1 LLATAAPSLPMTPTT
16 DLPLAPALKPEATAK
31 SADFQLAF
39 QQKET
44 LIAGYLAAFAVVYY
58 RQPAERSPAQLQATL
73 RVENTVAAFP
83 PATALLTLSDT
94 LTLAELAAEAA
105 GQLVMGLAG
114 VAAQLGAAITRCRIS
129 LPAPEAQNPDQEWC
143 VTLDFASDH
152 TVAVSFACTGGLA
165 GPWGAAYL
173 PAHVQRVFE
182 QVGTN
187 PQAAVG
193 YVFFLAEEE
202 VGQLHQ
208 FLTVPQQVPVGGP
221 QQLHQ
226 LFEETARLYPH
237 NVALSW
243 LGDTRTYQQLNTEA
257 NELAFRLQ
265 GLGVRAGDF
274 VGLLMAKSI
283 ELYVGMLAVLKAG
296 AAYVPLDL
304 SFPADRIAFILSDC
318 GARAL
323 LLNGPLPEGFTGW
336 EGLAIDLRVPTPA
349 VPALSEP
356 VAGGPD
362 AIAYV
367 IYTSGTTGLPKG
379 VLIPHRSICHL
390 VRAEQVLFQ
399 PTPQDRVVQGFSV
412 AFDASLEELWL
423 AWGAGG
429 TLVPVPEETM
439 KAPDALPGFLVEQQV
454 TVFSTVPT
462 LLSLLP
468 ASIPSLR
475 LLILGGEV
483 CPPELLTKWASRQC
497 RVVNTYGP
505 TEATVVA
512 TAADFVPGQRL
523 TIGRPLA
530 GYETL
535 LLDQLG
541 QLVPLGG
548 AGELCIGGPALA
560 AGYLN
565 RPELSASKF
574 NTVSELQNGFAG
586 RLYRTGDLARFEAD
600 GNIDFLGRIDTQV
613 KIRGFR
619 VELAE
624 IESLLLQWPGI
635 RNAAVA
641 LKEGA
646 DGVKKLI
653 AYLILDPNHL
663 LDERAVRAYLRERLA
678 PYMLPA
684 ALVPLMAFPLLTSG
698 KVDRKALPYPVS
710 GDQAPARELS
720 LPRNA
725 LEAAIYA
732 TWQKR
737 FDTADISI
745 TDDFFDI
752 GGNSLLASLIVSELR
767 QQPDFQGLSVKEMYT
782 QRTIEALAASVAA
795 QAATQ
800 ATSPVPEPVLASPVV
815 RASTLTRLLTA
826 ILQLVSIA
834 AFYAVPVFFLNV
846 SLHFRPV
853 FAEWSYP
860 ALVLAGAASVL
871 GYVPLACLL
880 VVAVKWLVIGRFRA
894 GEYPLWGFYYF
905 RFWVVKKLVEAAPT
919 PLLSA
924 TPFLAVFY
932 RLLGAKIGKNVYLGT
947 TRVLCFDLLT
957 IGDGASLAREAALL
971 GYRIEGERLII
982 GPTTVGRDAYVG
994 LRAILEGGTSLGNG
1008 GELDDLSVLPAG
1020 HHIPA
1025 QEGWLGS
1032 PARRVREVPVTPLR
1046 PAAGPSAGYLLAQ
1059 LGAIALM
1066 LLVPTVAALPILALL
1081 YESVRQFGAE
1091 PSLLSLFPL
1100 SALYVLLLMA
1110 ALAGTKRLV
1119 AGRQADGTLPLYS
1132 MAYVRH
1138 WVADAVLAQ
1147 SLTLLKSLYATIYTP
1162 FWLRLLGAKIGYR
1175 AEVSTLNHISAE
1187 HLTVGPGSFLADS
1200 VSVGAPRVQH
1210 GLVSVL
1216 PTVVGPR
1223 TFVGNGA
1230 VLAGGTVLGANNLIG
1245 ALSSAPADTPPDGT
1259 SWVGSPAFLLPNRPV
1274 STAFAPELTFNPP
1287 ARLVWARR
1295 LIELVKIVLP
1305 VTFTFITFAVLY
1317 HYSHWHLLHYPFWSS
1332 VVAGTGAM
1340 VGLIFGFSLLTALLK
1355 WVLIGRYR
1363 PSEKPLWSSFVWR
1376 NELVNSLCESYVYPF
1391 WEAALLGTPFAT
1403 WFFQLMGSHFGHSVY
1418 MDTTEITEFDLAWVA
1433 DHAVLNN
1440 GATIQT
1446 HLFEDRIMKMSNLRI
1461 GRYATVGTSCVV
1473 LYDSVIGP
1481 GATLK
1486 SLSLLMKGEQLPA
1499 NTRWQ
1504 GIPSAFISG
1513 SQ

>member
-1 LLATAAPSLPMTPTT
+1 MTPTT
-16 DLPLAPALKPEATAK
+16 DLPPAPTAEPAAPKPA
-31 SADFQLAF
+31 QLTVAF
-39 QQKET
+39 QHKAT
-44 LIAGYLAAFAVVYY
+44 LIASYLAAFAVVYY
-58 RQPAERSPAQLQATL
+58 RQPAERSPTQLQATL
-73 RVENTVAAFP
+73 RVENEVAIFP
-83 PATALLTLSDT
+83 AATIALHLADTLS
-94 LTLAELAAEAA
+94 LAEVVAEAA
-105 GQLVMGLAG
+105 SQLQMGLAG
-114 VAAQLGAAITRCRIS
+114 VAEQLGAAITRCR
-129 LPAPEAQNPDQEWC
+129 LAFPAPEAQSPDQEWC
-143 VTLDFASDH
+143 LTLDFGADDA
-152 TVAVSFACTGGLA
+152 VAVRFAGTGGLP
-165 GPWGAAYL
+165 GPWGGTYL

-182 QVGTN
+182 QIGRN
-187 PQAAVG
+187 PTVPVG
-193 YVFFLAEEE
+193 YVFFLADEE
-202 VGQLHQ
+202 VGLLRQ
-208 FLTVPQQVPVGGP
+208 FLTAPQPVPEGGP

-226 LFEETARLYPH
+226 LFEETARHYP
-237 NVALSW
+237 NNLALTW
-243 LGDTRTYQQLNTEA
+243 LGEHCTYQQLNDEA
-257 NELAFRLQ
+257 DQLAARLQ
-265 GLGVRAGDF
+265 RQGVQAGDF
-274 VGLLMAKSI
+274 VGLFMAKSV

-304 SFPADRIAFILSDC
+304 SFPPDRVTFILGDC

-323 LLNGPLPEGFTGW
+323 LTNRPLPEGFEGW
-336 EGLAIDLRVPTPA
+336 PGLVLDLSQPAPA
-349 VPALSEP
+349 VPSFLEP

-429 TLVPVPEETM
+429 TLVPVPEDTM
-439 KAPDALPGFLVEQQV
+439 KAPDALPGFLAENQV

-468 ASIPSLR
+468 ATIPTLR

-541 QLVPLGG
+541 QLVPLGQ

-565 RPELSASKF
+565 RPELSAAKF
-574 NTVSELQNGFAG
+574 NTVSELPNGFSG

-653 AYLILDPNHL
+653 AYLILSPDHL

-684 ALVPLMAFPLLTSG
+684 ALVPLASFPLLTSG

-710 GDQAPARELS
+710 GDQPPARELT
-720 LPRNA
+720 LPRTP
-725 LEAAIYA
+725 LEATIYA
-732 TWQKR
+732 AWQKR

-752 GGNSLLASLIVSELR
+752 GGNSLLASLIISELR
-767 QQPDFQGLSVKEMYT
+767 QQPGFQGLSVKEMYT
-782 QRTIEALAASVAA
+782 RRTIEALAASVEATAA
-795 QAATQ
+795 SA
-800 ATSPVPEPVLASPVV
+800 PASPAPDPALAAPLL

-826 ILQLVSIA
+826 MLQLLAVA
-834 AFYAVPVFFLNV
+834 AFYAVPVFSLNV
-846 SLHFRPV
+846 MLHFRPV
-853 FAEWSYP
+853 FDEWSFP
-860 ALVLAGAASVL
+860 ALALAGAAAVV

-880 VVAVKWLVIGRFRA
+880 VVAMKWLVIGRFRA

-905 RFWVVKKLVEAAPT
+905 RFWVVKKLVEAAPVQ
-919 PLLSA
+919 LLSA
-924 TPFLAVFY
+924 TPFLAIFY
-932 RLLGAKIGKNVYLGT
+932 RLLGAKIGRNVYLGT

-957 IGDGASLAREAALL
+957 VGDGASLAREAAVL
-971 GYRIEGERLII
+971 GYRVERDRLII
-982 GPTTVGRDAYVG
+982 GPVTVGRDAYVG
-994 LRAILEGGTSLGNG
+994 LRAIMEGDTSLGEG
-1008 GELDDLSVLPAG
+1008 AELDDLSVLPAG
-1020 HHIPA
+1020 QHVPA
-1025 QEGWLGS
+1025 QQGWLGS
-1032 PARRVREVPVTPLR
+1032 PAQRVREVPLTPLR
-1046 PAAGPSAGYLLAQ
+1046 PAAGPSAGYLAAQ
-1059 LGAIALM
+1059 LAAIALM
-1066 LLVPTVAALPILALL
+1066 LLVPSVASLPVLVLL
-1081 YESVRQFGAE
+1081 YESVAHFGAE
-1091 PSLLSLFPL
+1091 ASLLTLLPL

-1110 ALAGTKRLV
+1110 ALVLTKRLV
-1119 AGRQADGTLPLYS
+1119 AGRQASATLPLYS
-1132 MAYVRH
+1132 LAYVRH

-1147 SLTLLKSLYATIYTP
+1147 SLALLKSLYATIYTP
-1162 FWLRLLGAKIGYR
+1162 AWLRLLGAKIGHR

-1187 HLTVGPGSFLADS
+1187 HLTVGAGSFLADS

-1210 GLVSVL
+1210 GLVSML
-1216 PTVVGPR
+1216 PTEIGPR

-1230 VLAGGTVLGANNLIG
+1230 VVAGGTVLGTNNLIG
-1245 ALSSAPADTPPDGT
+1245 ALSSAPATTPPDGT

-1295 LIELVKIVLP
+1295 IIELFKIVLP
-1305 VTFTFITFAVLY
+1305 FTFSFVTFAVLY
-1317 HYSHWHLLHYPFWSS
+1317 HYTHWHLLHYSFGSS
-1332 VVAGTGAM
+1332 VVAGTGAL
-1340 VGLIFGFSLLTALLK
+1340 VGLIFGFSILTALFK

-1391 WEAALLGTPFAT
+1391 WESVLLGTPFAT
-1403 WFFQLMGSHFGHSVY
+1403 WFFQLMGSRFGHSVY
-1418 MDTTEITEFDLAWVA
+1418 LDTTEITEFDLAWVA

-1446 HLFEDRIMKMSNLRI
+1446 HLFEDRVMKMSNLRI

-1504 GIPSAFISG
+1504 GIPSAFISNG
-1513 SQ
+1513 

>member
-1 LLATAAPSLPMTPTT
+1 MTPTT
-16 DLPLAPALKPEATAK
+16 DLPLAPAAETAP
-31 SADFQLAF
+31 AQPALAF
-39 QQKET
+39 QQKAH

-73 RVENTVAAFP
+73 RVENEVAIFP
-83 PATALLTLSDT
+83 PAAMLLTLSDA
-94 LTLAELAAEAA
+94 LTLAEVAAEAT
-105 GQLVMGLAG
+105 GQLQMGLAG
-114 VAAQLGAAITRCRIS
+114 VAEQLGATITRCR
-129 LPAPEAQNPDQEWC
+129 LAFPAPEAQSPDQEWC
-143 VTLDFASDH
+143 LTLEFGADDA
-152 TVAVSFACTGGLA
+152 VAVGFTGSG
-165 GPWGAAYL
+165 GRPGSWGAAYL
-173 PAHVQRVFE
+173 PAHVQRVFT
-182 QVGTN
+182 QLSQN
-187 PQAAVG
+187 PAAAVG

-202 VGQLHQ
+202 LGLLRQ
-208 FLTVPQQVPVGGP
+208 FLTVPQQVPQGGP

-226 LFEETARLYPH
+226 LFEETARRYP
-237 NVALSW
+237 NQVALNW
-243 LGDTRTYQQLNTEA
+243 LGELRTYQQLNEEA
-257 NELAFRLQ
+257 DQLAARLQ
-265 GLGVRAGDF
+265 RQGVLAGDF
-274 VGLLMAKSI
+274 VGLLMAKSV

-304 SFPADRIAFILSDC
+304 SFPPDRVTFILGDC

-323 LLNGPLPEGFTGW
+323 LTNRPLPEGFEAW
-336 EGLAIDLRVPTPA
+336 PGLVLDLSQPAPA
-349 VPALSEP
+349 VPSFLEP

-429 TLVPVPEETM
+429 TLVPVPEDTM
-439 KAPDALPGFLVEQQV
+439 KAPDALPGFLADNQV

-468 ASIPSLR
+468 ASIPTLR

-530 GYETL
+530 GYEAL
-535 LLDQLG
+535 LLDQNG
-541 QLVPLGG
+541 QLVPLGQ

-565 RPELSASKF
+565 RPELSAAKF
-574 NTVSELQNGFAG
+574 NTISELPNGFSG
-586 RLYRTGDLARFEAD
+586 RLYRTGDLARFEAE

-663 LDERAVRAYLRERLA
+663 LDERAVRTHLRERLA

-684 ALVPLMAFPLLTSG
+684 ALVPLTAFPLLTSG

-710 GDQAPARELS
+710 GDQPPARELT
-720 LPRNA
+720 LPRNP
-725 LEAAIYA
+725 LEATIYA
-732 TWQKR
+732 AWQKR
-737 FDTADISI
+737 FDTADISV
-745 TDDFFDI
+745 TDDFFDL
-752 GGNSLLASLIVSELR
+752 GGNSLLASLIISELR
-767 QQPDFQGLSVKEMYT
+767 QQPDFEGLSVKEMYT
-782 QRTIEALAASVAA
+782 RRTIEALAAAVAA
-795 QAATQ
+795 TAAS
-800 ATSPVPEPVLASPVV
+800 APASPAPDPALATPLL
-815 RASTLTRLLTA
+815 RAGTFTRLLTA
-826 ILQLVSIA
+826 ILQLLAIA
-834 AFYAVPVFFLNV
+834 TFYAVPVFSLNV
-846 SLHFRPV
+846 ALHFRPI
-853 FAEWSYP
+853 FAEWSWP
-860 ALVLAGAASVL
+860 ALALAGAASVVL
-871 GYVPLACLL
+871 YVPLACLL
-880 VVAVKWLVIGRFRA
+880 VVALKWLVIGRFRA
-894 GEYPLWGFYYF
+894 GEYPLWGFYYV
-905 RFWVVKKLVEAAPT
+905 RFWVVKKLVEAAPLQ
-919 PLLSA
+919 LLSA
-924 TPFLAVFY
+924 TPFLAIFY
-932 RLLGAKIGKNVYLGT
+932 RLLGANIGKNVYLGT

-957 IGDGASLAREAALL
+957 VGDGASLAREAALL
-971 GYRIEGERLII
+971 GYRIERDRLLI

-994 LRAILEGGTSLGNG
+994 LRAILEGDTSLGAG
-1008 GELDDLSVLPAG
+1008 AELDDLSVLPAG
-1020 HHIPA
+1020 HHVPA

-1032 PARRVREVPVTPLR
+1032 PAQRVREVPLTPLR
-1046 PAAGPSAGYLLAQ
+1046 PAAGPGAGYLAAQ
-1059 LGAIALM
+1059 LAAIALM
-1066 LLVPTVAALPILALL
+1066 LLVPTVASLPVLALL
-1081 YESVRQFGAE
+1081 YESVAHFGAE
-1091 PSLLSLFPL
+1091 ASLLTLLPL

-1110 ALAGTKRLV
+1110 ALALTKRLV
-1119 AGRQADGTLPLYS
+1119 AGRQAEGTLPLYS
-1132 MAYVRH
+1132 LAYVRH

-1147 SLTLLKSLYATIYTP
+1147 SLTLLRSLYATIYTP
-1162 FWLRLLGAKIGYR
+1162 FWLRLLGAKIGHR

-1230 VLAGGTVLGANNLIG
+1230 VVAGGTVLGTNNLIG
-1245 ALSSAPADTPPDGT
+1245 ALSAAPAATPPDGT

-1274 STAFAPELTFNPP
+1274 STAFASELTFDPP

-1295 LIELVKIVLP
+1295 IIELFKIVLP
-1305 VTFTFITFAVLY
+1305 FTFTFVTFAVLY
-1317 HYSHWHLLHYPFWSS
+1317 HYCHWHLLHYPFWSS
-1332 VVAGTGAM
+1332 VVTGTGAM

-1363 PSEKPLWSSFVWR
+1363 PAEQPLWSSFVWR

-1391 WEAALLGTPFAT
+1391 WQAALLGTPFAT

-1440 GATIQT
+1440 GSTIQT
-1446 HLFEDRIMKMSNLRI
+1446 HLFEDRVMKMSNLRI

-1504 GIPSAFISG
+1504 GIPSAFIPNN
-1513 SQ
+1513 

>member
-1 LLATAAPSLPMTPTT
+1 MTPTT
-16 DLPLAPALKPEATAK
+16 APAPSPELTPRTP
-31 SADFQLAF
+31 DFELAF
-39 QQKET
+39 QQKES
-44 LIAGYLAAFAVVYY
+44 LLAGYLAAFAVVYY
-58 RQPAERSPAQLQATL
+58 RQAAERSPTQLQATL
-73 RVENTVAAFP
+73 RVENAVAAFP
-83 PATALLTLSDT
+83 PAAILLHLHDALP
-94 LTLAELAAEAA
+94 LAELEAEAA
-105 GQLVMGLAG
+105 SQLVMGLAG
-114 VAAQLGAAITRCRIS
+114 VAEQLGAAITRARLS
-129 LPAPEAQNPDQEWC
+129 FPAPEAQSPDHEWC
-143 VTLDFASDH
+143 VTLDFGADH
-152 TVAVSFACTGGLA
+152 TVAVSFACTGGLP

-182 QVGTN
+182 QVNTQS
-187 PQAAVG
+187 QAAVG
-193 YVFFLAEEE
+193 YVFFLADEE
-202 VGQLHQ
+202 VGLLRQ
-208 FLTVPQQVPVGGP
+208 FLTGPQHVAEGGP

-226 LFEETARLYPH
+226 LFEETARQYPNH
-237 NVALSW
+237 LALSW
-243 LGDTRTYQQLNTEA
+243 LNDTRTYRQLNEEA
-257 NELAFRLQ
+257 DQLAARLRHR
-265 GLGVRAGDF
+265 GVQAGDF
-274 VGLLMAKSI
+274 VGLFMAKSI

-304 SFPADRIAFILSDC
+304 SFPADRVTFILGDC

-323 LLNGPLPEGFTGW
+323 LTNRPLDEGFATW
-336 EGLAIDLRVPTPA
+336 PGLVIDLSVPVPPVPTF
-349 VPALSEP
+349 SEP
-356 VAGGPD
+356 VAVGPD
-362 AIAYV
+362 SIAYV

-390 VRAEQVLFQ
+390 VRAEQLLFQ

-439 KAPDALPGFLVEQQV
+439 KAPDALPGFLAENQV

-468 ASIPSLR
+468 ATIPTLR

-530 GYETL
+530 DYETL
-535 LLDQLG
+535 LLDQNG

-574 NTVSELQNGFAG
+574 NTVSELANGFRG
-586 RLYRTGDLARFEAD
+586 RLYRTGDLARFEAE

-653 AYLILDPNHL
+653 AYLILAPDHL
-663 LDERAVRAYLRERLA
+663 LDEKAVRAYLRERLA

-684 ALVPLMAFPLLTSG
+684 ALVPLHAFPLLTSG

-710 GDQAPARELS
+710 GAQAPTRELT
-720 LPRNA
+720 LPRNP

-732 TWQKR
+732 VWQKR
-737 FDTADISI
+737 FDTADLSV

-752 GGNSLLASLIVSELR
+752 GGNSLLASLIISELR

-782 QRTIEALAASVAA
+782 RRTIEALAASVAA
-795 QAATQ
+795 STAAHP
-800 ATSPVPEPVLASPVV
+800 AADEPGLAPLA
-815 RASTLTRLLTA
+815 RAGTATRLLTA
-826 ILQLVSIA
+826 ILQLFTVA
-834 AFYAVPVFFLNV
+834 AFYATPVLLLNV
-846 SLHFRPV
+846 SLYYR
-853 FAEWSYP
+853 AALDTWSWP
-860 ALVLAGAASVL
+860 ALVLTGVASVL
-871 GYVPLACLL
+871 LYVPLAGLL
-880 VVAVKWLVIGRFRA
+880 AVVVKWLVIGRFRA

-905 RFWVVKKLVEAAPT
+905 RFWVVKKVVEAAPLQ
-919 PLLSA
+919 LLSA

-932 RLLGAKIGKNVYLGT
+932 RLMGAKIGANVYLGS
-947 TRVLCFDLLT
+947 TRLLCFDLLT
-957 IGDGASLAREAALL
+957 IGAEASIAREAALL
-971 GYRIEGERLII
+971 GYRVERDRLII
-982 GPTTVGRDAYVG
+982 GPIQVGQGGYVG
-994 LRAILEGGTSLGNG
+994 LRAVLEGGTSLGAG
-1008 GELDDLSVLPAG
+1008 AELDDLSVLPAG
-1020 HHIPA
+1020 QHIPA
-1025 QEGWLGS
+1025 GEGWLGS
-1032 PARRVREVPVTPLR
+1032 PAQRVRQVATGPLR
-1046 PAAGPSAGYLLAQ
+1046 PVAAPGAGYLVAQ
-1059 LGAIALM
+1059 LAAIALM
-1066 LLVPTVAALPILALL
+1066 LLVPTAALLPILALL
-1081 YESVRQFGAE
+1081 YESVEHFGPE
-1091 PSLLSLFPL
+1091 PSLLTLLPL

-1110 ALAGTKRLV
+1110 ILAAVKRLV
-1119 AGRQADGTLPLYS
+1119 AGRQASGTLPLYS
-1132 MAYVRH
+1132 LAYVRH
-1138 WVADAVLAQ
+1138 YVADAVLAQ
-1147 SLTLLKSLYATIYTP
+1147 SLALLKSLYATLYTP
-1162 FWLRLLGAKIGYR
+1162 YWLRLLGAKIGYR
-1175 AEVSTLNHISAE
+1175 AEVSTLNHISAD
-1187 HLTVGPGSFLADS
+1187 HLTVGEGAFLADS

-1210 GLVSVL
+1210 GLVTIT
-1216 PTVVGPR
+1216 PTLVGPR
-1223 TFVGNGA
+1223 TFIGNGA
-1230 VLAGGTVLGANNLIG
+1230 VLAGGTVLGTNNLIG

-1274 STAFAPELTFNPP
+1274 SQSFAPELTFNPP
-1287 ARLVWARR
+1287 TRLVWARAT
-1295 LIELVKIVLP
+1295 IELFKIVLP
-1305 VTFTFITFAVLY
+1305 FTFSFITFAVLY
-1317 HYSHWHLLHYPFWSS
+1317 HYCHWHLLHYPFWSS
-1332 VVAGTGAM
+1332 VGVGTAALAGL
-1340 VGLIFGFSLLTALLK
+1340 VFGFSLLTALLK

-1363 PSEKPLWSSFVWR
+1363 PSERPLWSSFVWR

-1391 WEAALLGTPFAT
+1391 WEGVLLGTPFAT

-1440 GATIQT
+1440 GSTIQT
-1446 HLFEDRIMKMSNLRI
+1446 HLFEDRVMKMSNLRI

-1504 GIPSAFISG
+1504 GIPSAFISNA
-1513 SQ
+1513 

>member
-1 LLATAAPSLPMTPTT
+1 MTPTT
-16 DLPLAPALKPEATAK
+16 DLPLPPAAAPEPTAK
-31 SADFQLAF
+31 PAFELAF

-44 LIAGYLAAFAVVYY
+44 VIAGYLAAFAVVYF
-58 RQPAERSPAQLQATL
+58 RQPAERSPVQLQATL
-73 RVENTVAAFP
+73 RVENDVAIFP
-83 PATALLTLSDT
+83 PATILLTLSDT
-94 LTLAELAAEAA
+94 LTLAELATEAA
-105 GQLVMGLAG
+105 SQLAMGLAG
-114 VAAQLGAAITRCRIS
+114 VAEQLGAAITRCRIS
-129 LPAPEAQNPDQEWC
+129 LPAPEAQSPDHEWC
-143 VTLDFASDH
+143 VTLAFTAEAP
-152 TVAVSFACTGGLA
+152 VAVSFACTGGLPS
-165 GPWGAAYL
+165 PWGAAYL

-182 QVGTN
+182 QLSQN
-187 PQAAVG
+187 PAAPVG
-193 YVFFLAEEE
+193 YVFFLADEE
-202 VGQLHQ
+202 VDLLRQ
-208 FLTVPQQVPVGGP
+208 FRTVPQHVAEGGP
-221 QQLHQ
+221 QQLHH
-226 LFEETARLYPH
+226 LFEETAHHYP
-237 NVALSW
+237 NQVALSW
-243 LGDTRTYQQLNTEA
+243 LGDTRTYQQLNAEA
-257 NELAFRLQ
+257 DQLAARLQ
-265 GLGVRAGDF
+265 HRGVQAGDF
-274 VGLLMAKSI
+274 VGLFMAKSI

-304 SFPADRIAFILSDC
+304 SFPPDRVTFILGDC

-323 LLNGPLPEGFTGW
+323 LTNRPLPEGFDTW
-336 EGLAIDLRVPTPA
+336 PGLVLDLSQPAPA
-349 VPALSEP
+349 VPSFAEP

-429 TLVPVPEETM
+429 TLVPVPEDTM
-439 KAPDALPGFLVEQQV
+439 KAPDALPGFLVENQV
-454 TVFSTVPT
+454 TIFSTVPT

-468 ASIPSLR
+468 ASIPTLR

-512 TAADFVPGQRL
+512 TAADFVPGQKL

-530 GYETL
+530 GYEAL

-541 QLVPLGG
+541 QLVPLGQ

-565 RPELSASKF
+565 RPELSAAKF
-574 NTVSELQNGFAG
+574 NTISELANGFSG
-586 RLYRTGDLARFEAD
+586 RLYRTGDLARFEAE

-641 LKEGA
+641 LKEGT

-653 AYLILDPNHL
+653 AYLILEPNQL
-663 LDERAVRAYLRERLA
+663 LDEKAVRAHLREHLA

-684 ALVPLMAFPLLTSG
+684 ALVPLASFPLLTSG

-710 GDQAPARELS
+710 GDQPPARELT
-720 LPRNA
+720 LPRNP

-732 TWQKR
+732 AWQKR
-737 FDTADISI
+737 FDTADISV
-745 TDDFFDI
+745 TDDFFDL
-752 GGNSLLASLIVSELR
+752 GGNSLLASLIISELR

-782 QRTIEALAASVAA
+782 RRTIEALAASVAA
-795 QAATQ
+795 SGAATPAADPAL
-800 ATSPVPEPVLASPVV
+800 ATPLL

-834 AFYAVPVFFLNV
+834 LFYAVPVFFLNV
-846 SLHFRPV
+846 SLLLRPT

-860 ALVLAGAASVL
+860 ALVLVGAAAVV

-880 VVAVKWLVIGRFRA
+880 AIAVKWLIIGRFRA

-905 RFWVVKKLVEAAPT
+905 RFWVVKKLVEAAPVQ
-919 PLLSA
+919 LLSA
-924 TPFLAVFY
+924 TPFLAIFY
-932 RLLGAKIGKNVYLGT
+932 RLLGAKIGRNVYLGT

-957 IGDGASLAREAALL
+957 VGDGASLAREAALL
-971 GYRIEGERLII
+971 GYRVERDRIII

-994 LRAILEGGTSLGNG
+994 LRAIMEGHTSLGDG
-1008 GELDDLSVLPAG
+1008 AELDDLSVLPAG
-1020 HHIPA
+1020 RHVPA

-1032 PARRVREVPVTPLR
+1032 PAQRVREVPLTPLR
-1046 PAAGPSAGYLLAQ
+1046 PAASPGAGYLAAQ

-1066 LLVPTVAALPILALL
+1066 LLVPTVASLPILALL
-1081 YESVRQFGAE
+1081 YESVRHFGPEA
-1091 PSLLSLFPL
+1091 SLLTLVPL

-1110 ALAGTKRLV
+1110 VLAGTKRLV

-1132 MAYVRH
+1132 LAYVRH

-1147 SLTLLKSLYATIYTP
+1147 SLALLKSLYATIYTP

-1245 ALSSAPADTPPDGT
+1245 ALSSAPAVTPPDGT

-1274 STAFAPELTFNPP
+1274 STAFAPELTFDPP
-1287 ARLVWARR
+1287 ASLVWARR

-1305 VTFTFITFAVLY
+1305 ITFTFITFAVLY
-1317 HYSHWHLLHYPFWSS
+1317 HYSHWHLLHFPFWSS
-1332 VVAGTGAM
+1332 VVAGTGAL
-1340 VGLIFGFSLLTALLK
+1340 VGLIFGFSILTALLK

-1363 PSEKPLWSSFVWR
+1363 PSETPLWSSFVWR

-1440 GATIQT
+1440 GSTIQT
-1446 HLFEDRIMKMSNLRI
+1446 HLFEDRVMKMSNLRI

-1504 GIPSAFISG
+1504 GIPSSFVSHG
-1513 SQ
+1513 

>member
-1 LLATAAPSLPMTPTT
+1 MTPIT
-16 DLPLAPALKPEATAK
+16 DLPPAPAAPAPAQFEVV
-31 SADFQLAF
+31 F
-39 QQKET
+39 QQKAH

-58 RQPAERSPAQLQATL
+58 RQPAERSPTQLHATL
-73 RVENTVAAFP
+73 RVENEVAIFP
-83 PATALLTLSDT
+83 PAAILLTLSDT
-94 LTLAELAAEAA
+94 LTLAEVAAEAA
-105 GQLVMGLAG
+105 SQLQMGLAG
-114 VAAQLGAAITRCRIS
+114 VAEQLGAAITRCR
-129 LPAPEAQNPDQEWC
+129 LTFPAPEAQSPDQEWC
-143 VTLDFASDH
+143 LTVDFGEGDA
-152 TVAVSFACTGGLA
+152 VAVGCAGTGGLP

-173 PAHVQRVFE
+173 PAHVQRVFA
-182 QVGTN
+182 QISQN
-187 PQAAVG
+187 PAAPVG

-202 VGQLHQ
+202 VGLLRQ
-208 FLTVPQQVPVGGP
+208 FLTVPQAVPAGGP

-226 LFEETARLYPH
+226 FFEETARRYP
-237 NVALSW
+237 NQVAISW
-243 LGDTRTYQQLNTEA
+243 LGELRTYQQLHDEA
-257 NELAFRLQ
+257 DQLAARLQ
-265 GLGVRAGDF
+265 RQGVLAGDF
-274 VGLLMAKSI
+274 VGLFMAKSV

-304 SFPADRIAFILSDC
+304 SFPPDRVTFILGDC

-323 LLNGPLPEGFTGW
+323 LTNRPLPEGFETW
-336 EGLAIDLRVPTPA
+336 PGLVLDLSQPAPA
-349 VPALSEP
+349 VPSFLEP

-429 TLVPVPEETM
+429 TLVPVPEDTM
-439 KAPDALPGFLVEQQV
+439 KAPDALPGFLADNQV

-468 ASIPSLR
+468 ASIPTLR

-530 GYETL
+530 GYEAL
-535 LLDQLG
+535 LLDQNGQLMPLG
-541 QLVPLGG
+541 Q

-565 RPELSASKF
+565 RPELSAAKF
-574 NTVSELQNGFAG
+574 NTVSELPNGFSG
-586 RLYRTGDLARFEAD
+586 RLYRTGDLARFEAE

-663 LDERAVRAYLRERLA
+663 LDERAVRAHLRERLA

-684 ALVPLMAFPLLTSG
+684 ALVPLTAFPLLTSG

-710 GDQAPARELS
+710 GDQPPARELT
-720 LPRNA
+720 LPRNP
-725 LEAAIYA
+725 LEANIYA
-732 TWQKR
+732 AWQKR

-745 TDDFFDI
+745 TDDFFDL
-752 GGNSLLASLIVSELR
+752 GGNSLLASLIISELR
-767 QQPDFQGLSVKEMYT
+767 QQPDFAGLSVKEMYT
-782 QRTIEALAASVAA
+782 RRTIEALAAAVAA
-795 QAATQ
+795 TAAS
-800 ATSPVPEPVLASPVV
+800 APASPAPDPALAGALL
-815 RASTLTRLLTA
+815 RASTFTRLLTA
-826 ILQLVSIA
+826 ILQLLAVA
-834 AFYAVPVFFLNV
+834 AFYAVPVFSLNV
-846 SLHFRPV
+846 ALHFRPI
-853 FAEWSYP
+853 FEEWSWP
-860 ALVLAGAASVL
+860 ALALASVASVVL
-871 GYVPLACLL
+871 YVPLACLL
-880 VVAVKWLVIGRFRA
+880 VVVVKWLVIGRFRA
-894 GEYPLWGFYYF
+894 GEYPLWGFYYV
-905 RFWVVKKLVEAAPT
+905 RFWVVKKLVEAAPLQ
-919 PLLSA
+919 LLSA
-924 TPFLAVFY
+924 TPFLAIFY

-957 IGDGASLAREAALL
+957 VGDGASLAREAALL
-971 GYRIEGERLII
+971 GYRIERDRLLI

-994 LRAILEGGTSLGNG
+994 LRAILEGDTSLGAG
-1008 GELDDLSVLPAG
+1008 AELDDLSVLPAG
-1020 HHIPA
+1020 RHVPA

-1032 PARRVREVPVTPLR
+1032 PAQRVREVPLTPLR
-1046 PAAGPSAGYLLAQ
+1046 PAAGPGAGYLAAQ
-1059 LGAIALM
+1059 LAAIALM
-1066 LLVPTVAALPILALL
+1066 LLVPTVAALPVLALL
-1081 YESVRQFGAE
+1081 YESVAHFGGEA
-1091 PSLLSLFPL
+1091 SLLTLVPL

-1110 ALAGTKRLV
+1110 ALALTKRLA
-1119 AGRQADGTLPLYS
+1119 AGRQAEGTLPLYS
-1132 MAYVRH
+1132 LAYVRH

-1147 SLTLLKSLYATIYTP
+1147 SLTLLRSLYATIYTP
-1162 FWLRLLGAKIGYR
+1162 FWLRLLGAKIGHR

-1230 VLAGGTVLGANNLIG
+1230 VVAGGTVLGTNNLIG
-1245 ALSSAPADTPPDGT
+1245 ALSAAPTTTPPDGT

-1274 STAFAPELTFNPP
+1274 STAFAPELTFDPP

-1295 LIELVKIVLP
+1295 IIELFKIVLP
-1305 VTFTFITFAVLY
+1305 FTFTFVTFAVLY
-1317 HYSHWHLLHYPFWSS
+1317 HYCHWHLLHYPFWSS

-1340 VGLIFGFSLLTALLK
+1340 AGLIFGFSILTALLK
-1355 WVLIGRYR
+1355 WVLIGRYH
-1363 PSEKPLWSSFVWR
+1363 PSEQPLWSSFVWR

-1440 GATIQT
+1440 GSTIQT
-1446 HLFEDRIMKMSNLRI
+1446 HLFEDRVMKMSNLRI

-1504 GIPSAFISG
+1504 GIPSTFIPNS
-1513 SQ
+1513 

>member
-1 LLATAAPSLPMTPTT
+1 MITTT
-16 DLPLAPALKPEATAK
+16 DLPPTSLAGTDPLPPKP
-31 SADFQLAF
+31 ADFEVAF
-39 QQKET
+39 QHKET
-44 LIAGYLAAFAVVYY
+44 LIAGYLTAFAVVYY
-58 RQPAERSPAQLQATL
+58 RQAAERAPAQLQATL
-73 RVENTVAAFP
+73 RIENDQAVFPLATV
-83 PATALLTLSDT
+83 LLHLSDT
-94 LTLAELAAEAA
+94 GSLAELAAEAA

-114 VAAQLGAAITRCRIS
+114 VAEQLGAAITRCRIAF
-129 LPAPEAQNPDQEWC
+129 PAPEAQHPDHEWC
-143 VTLDFASDH
+143 VTLDFAADAS
-152 TVAVSFACTGGLA
+152 VAVSFACTAGLA
-165 GPWGAAYL
+165 SAWVVAYL

-182 QVGTN
+182 QIGQN
-187 PQAAVG
+187 PAATVG
-193 YVFFLAEEE
+193 YVFYLADDE
-202 VGQLHQ
+202 VSLLHQ
-208 FLTVPQQVPVGGP
+208 FLTVPQQVAAGGP

-226 LFEETARLYPH
+226 LFEATARTYP
-237 NVALSW
+237 NQIALSW
-243 LGDTRTYQQLNTEA
+243 LGQNCTYHELNEQADQLAT
-257 NELAFRLQ
+257 RLQ
-265 GLGVRAGDF
+265 HRGVRAGDF
-274 VGLLMAKSI
+274 VGLFMAKSV

-304 SFPADRIAFILSDC
+304 SFPPDRVTFILGDC

-323 LLNGPLPEGFTGW
+323 LTNRPLPEGFDTW
-336 EGLAIDLRVPTPA
+336 PGLVIDLT
-349 VPALSEP
+349 VPAPAGPASLEP
-356 VAGGPD
+356 VAIGPD
-362 AIAYV
+362 SIAYV

-423 AWGAGG
+423 AWGAGA

-439 KAPDALPGFLVEQQV
+439 KAPDALPGFLVENQV

-468 ASIPSLR
+468 ASIPTLR

-530 GYETL
+530 GYEVL
-535 LLDQLG
+535 ILDQLG
-541 QLVPLGG
+541 QLVPLGV

-565 RPELSASKF
+565 RPELSAAKF
-574 NTVSELQNGFAG
+574 NTVAELPNGFGG
-586 RLYRTGDLARFEAD
+586 RLYRTGDLARFEAE
-600 GNIDFLGRIDTQV
+600 GNIDFLGRIDTQI

-641 LKEGA
+641 LKEGP
-646 DGVKKLI
+646 DGVQKLI

-663 LDERAVRAYLRERLA
+663 LDEKAVRAYLRERLA

-684 ALVPLMAFPLLTSG
+684 ALVPLVSFPLLTSG

-710 GDQAPARELS
+710 GDHAPTRELT
-720 LPRNA
+720 LPRTP

-732 TWQKR
+732 AWQKR
-737 FDTADISI
+737 FDTADLSI

-752 GGNSLLASLIVSELR
+752 GGNSLLASLIISELR
-767 QQPDFQGLSVKEMYT
+767 QQPEFQGLSVKEMYT
-782 QRTIEALAASVAA
+782 RRTIEALAAAVATDTFGSGP
-795 QAATQ
+795 AAAPADQ
-800 ATSPVPEPVLASPVV
+800 PPAVPLA
-815 RASTLTRLLTA
+815 RASTATRLVTA
-826 ILQLVSIA
+826 TLQLVSIA
-834 AFYAVPVFFLNV
+834 AFYAVPVFFLN
-846 SLHFRPV
+846 SSIYFRNAIGQWNWP
-853 FAEWSYP
+853 E
-860 ALVLAGAASVL
+860 LLLAGGASVVL
-871 GYVPLACLL
+871 YVPLACLL
-880 VVAVKWLVIGRFRA
+880 VVGLKWLVIGRFRA
-894 GEYPLWGFYYF
+894 GEYPLWGCYYY

-919 PLLSA
+919 QLLSA
-924 TPFLAVFY
+924 TPFLAIFY
-932 RLLGAKIGKNVYLGT
+932 RLLGAKIGQNVYLGS

-957 IGDGASLAREAALL
+957 IGDEASIAREAALL
-971 GYRIEGERLII
+971 GYRVEHDRLII
-982 GPTTVGRDAYVG
+982 GATRVGRRGYVG
-994 LRAILEGGTSLGNG
+994 LRAIMEGDTSLGEAA
-1008 GELDDLSVLPAG
+1008 ELDDLSVLPAG
-1020 HHIPA
+1020 QHIPA
-1025 QEGWLGS
+1025 REGWLGS
-1032 PARRVREVPVTPLR
+1032 PAVPNRALEPALAR
-1046 PAAGPSAGYLLAQ
+1046 PVPTAGAGYLVAQ
-1059 LGAIALM
+1059 LLAIGLM
-1066 LLVPTVAALPILALL
+1066 LLVPSAASLPILALL
-1081 YESVRQFGAE
+1081 YASVEHFGPE
-1091 PSLLSLFPL
+1091 PSLLTLLPL

-1110 ALAGTKRLV
+1110 GLALTKRVV
-1119 AGRQADGTLPLYS
+1119 AGRQADGTLPLHS
-1132 MAYVRH
+1132 LAYVRH

-1147 SLTLLKSLYATIYTP
+1147 SLVLLKSLYATIYTP
-1162 FWLRLLGAKIGYR
+1162 YWLRLLGAKIGHR
-1175 AEVSTLNHISAE
+1175 AEVSTLNHISAD
-1187 HLTVGPGSFLADS
+1187 HLTVHAGAFLADS

-1210 GLVSVL
+1210 GVVTIV

-1223 TFVGNGA
+1223 TFIGNGA
-1230 VLAGGTVLGANNLIG
+1230 VLAGGTVLGTNNLIG
-1245 ALSSAPADTPPDGT
+1245 ALSSAPIVTPPDGT
-1259 SWVGSPAFLLPNRPV
+1259 SWVGSPAFLLPNRPM
-1274 STAFAPELTFNPP
+1274 SQAFAPELTFAPP
-1287 ARLVWARR
+1287 TRLVWARAI
-1295 LIELVKIVLP
+1295 IEIFKIVLP
-1305 VTFTFITFAVLY
+1305 FTFSFITFAVLY
-1317 HYSHWHLLHYPFWSS
+1317 HYCHWHLEHYSFWSS
-1332 VVAGTGAM
+1332 VGVGTGAL

-1355 WVLIGRYR
+1355 WVLIGRYK

-1376 NELVNSLCESYVYPF
+1376 NELVNSLCESYVYTY
-1391 WEAALLGTPFAT
+1391 WEAPLLGTPFAT

-1440 GATIQT
+1440 GSTIQT
-1446 HLFEDRIMKMSNLRI
+1446 HLFEDRVMKMSNLRI
-1461 GRYATVGTSCVV
+1461 GRYATVGTSSVV

-1504 GIPSAFISG
+1504 GIPSAFIPAG
-1513 SQ
+1513 H

>member
-1 LLATAAPSLPMTPTT
+1 MTPTT
-16 DLPLAPALKPEATAK
+16 DLSAATLAGADQPAKEAN
-31 SADFQLAF
+31 LALVF
-39 QQKET
+39 RQKEA
-44 LIAGYLAAFAVVYY
+44 LLADYLAAFAVVYY
-58 RQPAERSPAQLQATL
+58 RQPAERAPAQVQATL
-73 RVENTVAAFP
+73 HIETADTVFP
-83 PATALLTLSDT
+83 PATVTLQLADT
-94 LTLAELAAEAA
+94 FTLGEVAAEAA
-105 GQLVMGLAG
+105 SRLPMVLAG
-114 VAAQLGAAITRCRIS
+114 VAEELGAAITRCRLS
-129 LPAPEAQNPDQEWC
+129 FPAPEAQTPEQTWC
-143 VTLDFASDH
+143 VTVAFGTGLDEAPTLGFSCPGSPTAPRE
-152 TVAVSFACTGGLA
+152 TV
-165 GPWGAAYL
+165 YL
-173 PAHVQRVFE
+173 PAHVQAVFA
-182 QVGTN
+182 QLSSN
-187 PQAAVG
+187 PAEPVG

-202 VGQLHQ
+202 VTQLRQ
-208 FLTVPQQVPVGGP
+208 FQTVPPQVPEGGP

-226 LFEETARLYPH
+226 LFEQTARAYP
-237 NVALSW
+237 NQVALSW
-243 LGDTRTYQQLNTEA
+243 LGQHCTYHELNEQADQLA
-257 NELAFRLQ
+257 ARLQ
-265 GLGVRAGDF
+265 QQGVRVGDF
-274 VGLLMAKSI
+274 VGLFMAKSV

-304 SFPADRIAFILSDC
+304 SFPADRVTYILGDC

-323 LLNGPLPEGFTGW
+323 LTHHALPAGFDTW
-336 EGLAIDLRVPTPA
+336 PGLVIDLSLPALALPPRV
-349 VPALSEP
+349 VPAA
-356 VAGGPD
+356 VGPD
-362 AIAYV
+362 SIAYV

-439 KAPDALPGFLVEQQV
+439 KAPDALPSFLVENQV
-454 TVFSTVPT
+454 TIFSTVPT

-468 ASIPSLR
+468 AGIPTLR

-530 GYETL
+530 GYEVL

-541 QLVPLGG
+541 QLVPLGA
-548 AGELCIGGPALA
+548 AGELCIGGAALA

-565 RPELSASKF
+565 RPELSAAKF

-586 RLYRTGDLARFEAD
+586 RLYRTGDLARFEID

-653 AYLILDPNHL
+653 AYLILDPNQL
-663 LDERAVRAYLRERLA
+663 LDEKAVRAYLRERLA

-684 ALVPLMAFPLLTSG
+684 ALVPLTAFPLLTSG
-698 KVDRKALPYPVS
+698 KVDRKALPYPV
-710 GDQAPARELS
+710 GGAQAPTRELA
-720 LPRNA
+720 LPRTP
-725 LEAAIYA
+725 LESAIYVA
-732 TWQKR
+732 WQKR
-737 FDTADISI
+737 FDTADLSI
-745 TDDFFDI
+745 TDDFFEI
-752 GGNSLLASLIVSELR
+752 GGNSLLASLIISEMR
-767 QQPDFQGLSVKEMYT
+767 QLPDFQGLSVKEMYT
-782 QRTIEALAASVAA
+782 RRTIEALAAAVAA
-795 QAATQ
+795 QAAGSSTPPTD
-800 ATSPVPEPVLASPVV
+800 APAAPPLL
-815 RASTLTRLLTA
+815 RASYATRVATA
-826 ILQLVSIA
+826 ALQLVSIA
-834 AFYAVPVFFLNV
+834 VFYAVPVLLLNL
-846 SLHFRPV
+846 SLLYRQ
-853 FAEWSYP
+853 AIAGWSYP
-860 ALVLAGAASVL
+860 ALLAAGAASVL
-871 GYVPLACLL
+871 LYVPLACL
-880 VVAVKWLVIGRFRA
+880 VVVLMKWLVIGRFQA

-919 PLLSA
+919 QLLSA

-932 RLLGAKIGKNVYLGT
+932 RLLGAKIGKNVYLGS
-947 TRVLCFDLLT
+947 TRLLCFDLLT
-957 IGDGASLAREAALL
+957 IGDGASVAREAALL
-971 GYRIEGERLII
+971 GYRVEHDRLII
-982 GPTTVGRDAYVG
+982 GPITVGQNGYVG
-994 LRAILEGGTSLGNG
+994 LRAIMEGDTSLGEAA
-1008 GELDDLSVLPAG
+1008 ELDDLSVLPAG
-1020 HHIPA
+1020 QQVPA
-1025 QEGWLGS
+1025 REGWLGS
-1032 PARRVREVPVTPLR
+1032 PAQRTRAVAPTPPRATR
-1046 PAAGPSAGYLLAQ
+1046 PAGAGYLVAQALA
-1059 LGAIALM
+1059 LALM
-1066 LLVPTVAALPILALL
+1066 LLVPSGASLPILAII
-1081 YESVRQFGAE
+1081 YEMGERVGAE
-1091 PSLLSLFPL
+1091 ASLLAMLPL
-1100 SALYVLLLMA
+1100 AALYVLLLMG
-1110 ALAGTKRLV
+1110 ALALTKRLV
-1119 AGRQADGTLPLYS
+1119 AGRQADGTLPLHS
-1132 MAYVRH
+1132 LAYVRH

-1147 SLTLLKSLYATIYTP
+1147 SLALLKSLYATIYTP
-1162 FWLRLLGAKIGYR
+1162 YWLRLLGAKIGYR
-1175 AEVSTLNHISAE
+1175 AEVSTLNHISAD
-1187 HLTVGPGSFLADS
+1187 HLTVGAGAFLADS

-1210 GLVSVL
+1210 GVVSIT

-1223 TFVGNGA
+1223 TFIGNGA
-1230 VLAGGTVLGANNLIG
+1230 VLAGGTVLGMNNLIG
-1245 ALSSAPADTPPDGT
+1245 ALSSAPLVTPPDGT

-1274 STAFAPELTFNPP
+1274 STSFAPELTFAPP
-1287 ARLVWARR
+1287 THLVWARAI
-1295 LIELVKIVLP
+1295 IEIFKIILP
-1305 VTFTFITFAVLY
+1305 FTFTFITFAVLY
-1317 HYSHWHLLHYPFWSS
+1317 HYCWRHLQYYPFWSS
-1332 VVAGTGAM
+1332 VGVGTGVL

-1355 WVLIGRYR
+1355 WVLIGRYK

-1376 NELVNSLCESYVYPF
+1376 NELVNSLCESYVYTY
-1391 WEAALLGTPFAT
+1391 WEAPLLGTPFAT

-1446 HLFEDRIMKMSNLRI
+1446 HLFEDRVMKMSTLRI
-1461 GRYATVGTSCVV
+1461 GRYATVGTSSVV

-1504 GIPSAFISG
+1504 GIPSAFISAG
-1513 SQ
+1513 

>member
-1 LLATAAPSLPMTPTT
+1 MPTTTEFPVTAALGPDT
-16 DLPLAPALKPEATAK
+16 APKA
-31 SADFQLAF
+31 ADFELAF
-39 QQKET
+39 QHKET

-58 RQPAERSPAQLQATL
+58 RQPAERAPAQLQATL
-73 RVENTVAAFP
+73 RAENDLGAFP
-83 PATALLTLSDT
+83 LATVLLNLSDA
-94 LTLAELAAEAA
+94 LTLAELEQEAA
-105 GQLVMGLAG
+105 SQLAMGLAG
-114 VAAQLGAAITRCRIS
+114 VAEQLGAAITRCRIA
-129 LPAPEAQNPDQEWC
+129 LPAPEAQQPDHEWC
-143 VTLDFASDH
+143 VTLDFAADA
-152 TVAVSFACTGGLA
+152 TVAISFACTQGA
-165 GPWGAAYL
+165 PGPWGAAYL

-182 QVGTN
+182 QLSQQPGAT
-187 PQAAVG
+187 VG

-202 VGQLHQ
+202 VGLLRQ
-208 FLTVPQQVPVGGP
+208 FLAGPPLGAEGGP
-221 QQLHQ
+221 HLLHQ
-226 LFEETARLYPH
+226 LFEETTRTYP
-237 NVALSW
+237 NQVALSW
-243 LGDTRTYQQLNTEA
+243 LGQVCTYRELNEQADRLAAYLQQ
-257 NELAFRLQ
+257 R
-265 GLGVRAGDF
+265 GVQAGDF
-274 VGLLMAKSI
+274 VGLYLAKSV
-283 ELYVGMLAVLKAG
+283 ELYAGMLAVLKAG

-304 SFPADRIAFILSDC
+304 SFPPDRVTFILGDC

-323 LLNGPLPEGFTGW
+323 LTNRPLPEGFEAW
-336 EGLAIDLRVPTPA
+336 PGLVLDLGAP
-349 VPALSEP
+349 VPAALVP
-356 VAGGPD
+356 LAPAAAGPD
-362 AIAYV
+362 SIAYV

-390 VRAEQVLFQ
+390 VRAEQQLFQ

-439 KAPDALPGFLVEQQV
+439 KAPDALPSFLVDNQV

-468 ASIPSLR
+468 ASIPTLR

-565 RPELSASKF
+565 RPELSAAKF
-574 NTVSELQNGFAG
+574 NTVAELPNGFAG

-641 LKEGA
+641 LKEGT

-663 LDERAVRAYLRERLA
+663 LDERAVRTYLRERLA

-684 ALVPLMAFPLLTSG
+684 ALVPLTAFPLLTSG

-710 GDQAPARELS
+710 GDQPPARELL
-720 LPRNA
+720 LPRTPI
-725 LEAAIYA
+725 EATIYA
-732 TWQKR
+732 AWQKR
-737 FDTADISI
+737 FDTTDLSI

-752 GGNSLLASLIVSELR
+752 GGNSLLASLIISELR

-782 QRTIEALAASVAA
+782 RRTIEALAAAVATGTFGSG
-795 QAATQ
+795 QPAAPADQ
-800 ATSPVPEPVLASPVV
+800 PPAAPLL
-815 RASTLTRLLTA
+815 RAGTATRLATA
-826 ILQLVSIA
+826 ILQLLSIA
-834 AFYAVPVFFLNV
+834 AFYAVPVLLLNL
-846 SLHFRPV
+846 SLLYRDAV
-853 FAEWSYP
+853 AQWSW
-860 ALVLAGAASVL
+860 LGLGLAGAASVVL
-871 GYVPLACLL
+871 YVPLACLL

-894 GEYPLWGFYYF
+894 GEYPLWGFYYY

-919 PLLSA
+919 QLLSA
-924 TPFLAVFY
+924 TPFLAIFY
-932 RLLGAKIGKNVYLGT
+932 RLLGAKIGPNVYLGS

-957 IGDGASLAREAALL
+957 IGEGASIAREAALL
-971 GYRIEGERLII
+971 GYRIERDRLII
-982 GPTTVGRDAYVG
+982 GPTQVGRASYVG
-994 LRAILEGGTSLGNG
+994 LRAIMEGDTSLGEAA
-1008 GELDDLSVLPAG
+1008 ELDDLSVLPAG
-1020 HHIPA
+1020 QHIPA
-1025 QEGWLGS
+1025 REGWLGS
-1032 PARRVREVPVTPLR
+1032 PATPNRTIEPFPAR
-1046 PAAGPSAGYLLAQ
+1046 PLAPASPGYLAVQALAI
-1059 LGAIALM
+1059 GLM
-1066 LLVPTVAALPILALL
+1066 LLVPSAASLPVLGLL
-1081 YESVRQFGAE
+1081 YASIEHFGPE
-1091 PSLLSLFPL
+1091 PSLLTLLPL

-1110 ALAGTKRLV
+1110 GLALTKRLV
-1119 AGRQADGTLPLYS
+1119 AGRQADGTLPLHS
-1132 MAYVRH
+1132 LAYVRH

-1147 SLTLLKSLYATIYTP
+1147 SLALLKSLYATIYTP
-1162 FWLRLLGAKIGYR
+1162 YWLRLLGAKIGHR
-1175 AEVSTLNHISAE
+1175 AEVSTLNHISAD
-1187 HLTVGPGSFLADS
+1187 HLTVAPGAFLADS

-1210 GLVSVL
+1210 GLVSIL

-1223 TFVGNGA
+1223 TFIGNGA
-1230 VLAGGTVLGANNLIG
+1230 VLAGGTVLGTNNLIG
-1245 ALSSAPADTPPDGT
+1245 ALSSAPTVTPPDGT
-1259 SWVGSPAFLLPNRPV
+1259 SWVGSPAFLLPNRPA
-1274 STAFAPELTFNPP
+1274 SQAFAPELTFAPP
-1287 ARLVWARR
+1287 TRLVWARAI
-1295 LIELVKIVLP
+1295 IEVFKIVLP
-1305 VTFTFITFAVLY
+1305 FTFSFVTFAVLY
-1317 HYSHWHLLHYPFWSS
+1317 HYCHWHLEHYPFWSS
-1332 VVAGTGAM
+1332 VGVGTGAL
-1340 VGLIFGFSLLTALLK
+1340 VGLIFGFSILTALLK
-1355 WVLIGRYR
+1355 WVLIGRYK

-1376 NELVNSLCESYVYPF
+1376 NELVNSLCESYVYVYWQAP
-1391 WEAALLGTPFAT
+1391 LLGTPFAT

-1440 GATIQT
+1440 GSTIQT
-1446 HLFEDRIMKMSNLRI
+1446 HLFEDRVMKMSTLRI

-1504 GIPSAFISG
+1504 GIPSAFVPSG
-1513 SQ
+1513 Q